1 MRPDRRHEIRQTGSV
16 RKGENM
22 LLEIRDG
29 TVSLGGIPVLSH
41 FSFGIKGTEK
51 IAVVGRNGAGKTT
64 LLRLIAG
71 EILPDRDDRNPG
83 AGIRKSRAFTVGMLG
98 QTAVTDPEKTI
109 RDAVMDDVM
118 AGKPAEFRYSEE
130 RYAYEQRY
138 DRMFTGFGFR
148 KEDKQKKMGDF
159 SGGEQTKISL
169 IRLLLAEPDILI
181 LDEPTNHLDLASVEW
196 LEECVRSYP
205 KAVVAVS
212 HDRYFIDRT
221 ADVIWEVEYGK
232 TTRYSGNYTEYRAQK
247 AAAYDKQLKAYERQ
261 QDEIRRLNELIEK
274 FRHKPNKAA
283 FARSRKKI
291 LERMPE
297 AKKPVKDTAVIR
309 TEEIVPART
318 GSKWVFEC
326 EHLKFGYDR
335 ALAEISFRI
344 RRGMKIGILGPNGSG
359 KSTFLKTVTGRIP
372 ALGGQKRTGVNVDAA
387 YFDQMSA
394 AWDNG
399 EKERTVIDWY
409 HDRFPQKTMK
419 DLRDTLAGWLFD
431 GGDMGKK
438 IRDLSGGERARLV
451 LAALL
456 EEKPNFLV
464 LDEPTNNMDIPAKET
479 LESILR
485 CYRGTILFVS
495 HDRYFLSK
503 VADALLIFEP
513 GNEVMFYPFGY
524 AHYMEKKRTADK
536 DAAALRTAEEQRMIE
551 ELKAVPKGERP
562 RLREMSTAEAQK
574 DWQFM
579 LNRREWTD
587 AVDMLDNALKYVDNA
602 LHDVDTPIT
611 PEVYL
616 EAGGLWDR
624 IRGEAETAVREA
636 ERHVTKAAVEWYELW
651 LDTLPDEEAEHGETE
666 GGENTQEKEDRTQQ
680 EADVPMGEMR
690 SARQEE
696 AAASGEKTGAAE
708 KETERKEEQQDDG
721 K

>member
-1 MRPDRRHEIRQTGSV
+1 
-16 RKGENM
+16 M
-22 LLEIRDG
+22 LLEIQDG

-41 FSFGIKGTEK
+41 CSFGIRGTEK

-71 EILPDRDDRNPG
+71 ELVPDRDDRNPG
-83 AGIRKSRAFTVGMLG
+83 AGIRKSRSFTVGMLR

-109 RDAVMDDVM
+109 RDAVMEAVM
-118 AGKPAEFRYSEE
+118 AGKSPEFRYSEE
-130 RYAYEQRY
+130 RYFYEQRY

-148 KEDKQKKMGDF
+148 KEDKQKKMGEF

-221 ADVIWEVEYGK
+221 ADVIWEVENGK

-247 AAAYDKQLKAYERQ
+247 AALYEKQLKAYERQ
-261 QDEIRRLNELIEK
+261 QDEIRRLNELIGK

-297 AKKPVKDTAVIR
+297 AVKPVRDAAVIR

-326 EHLKFGYDR
+326 EHLQFGYDR

-359 KSTFLKTVTGRIP
+359 KSTFLRTVTGRIP
-372 ALGGQKRTGVNVDAA
+372 ALGGNARTGVNVDPA

-394 AWDNG
+394 SWDG
-399 EKERTVIDWY
+399 QDTGRMVIDWY
-409 HDRFPQKTMK
+409 HDRFPQKTRK
-419 DLRDTLAGWLFD
+419 EVRDTLAGWLF
-431 GGDMGKK
+431 GGEDMGKK
-438 IRDLSGGERARLV
+438 IRDLSGGERARLI
-451 LAALL
+451 LASLL

-513 GNEVMFYPFGY
+513 GNQVLFYPFGY
-524 AHYMEKKRTADK
+524 DHYMEKKRKAESG
-536 DAAALRTAEEQRMIE
+536 AAALRTAEEQRMIE
-551 ELKAVPKGERP
+551 ELKAVPRGERP
-562 RLREMSTAEAQK
+562 HLREMSTAEAQK
-574 DWQFM
+574 DWHFM

-587 AVDMLDNALKYVDNA
+587 AVDMLDNALNYVDNA
-602 LHDVDTPIT
+602 LTAVDTPIT
-611 PEVYL
+611 PEIYL
-616 EAGGLWDR
+616 ETGGVWDK
-624 IRGEAETAVREA
+624 ILMNAETAVREA
-636 ERHVTKAAVEWYELW
+636 ENRVTKAAVEWYELW
-651 LDTLPDEEAEHGETE
+651 LDTLPDTDTGET
-666 GGENTQEKEDRTQQ
+666 
-680 EADVPMGEMR
+680 
-690 SARQEE
+690 
-696 AAASGEKTGAAE
+696 AE
-708 KETERKEEQQDDG
+708 KEVMPRQENGERERENTSGEREREEPVRGEENGPEPDPDGKEERQDDG